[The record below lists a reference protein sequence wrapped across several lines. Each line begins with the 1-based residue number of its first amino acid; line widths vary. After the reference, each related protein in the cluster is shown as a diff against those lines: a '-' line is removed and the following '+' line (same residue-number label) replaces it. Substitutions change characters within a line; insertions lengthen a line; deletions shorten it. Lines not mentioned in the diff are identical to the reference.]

1 MCGFLNAW
9 SSCISQHLSSWQ
21 LSVYFWP
28 WTDIFFFFW
37 SLARTWMKS
46 TLFTLWDV
54 KNISLEVLPRPL
66 PGVCWVEFWIPSLPS
81 FPSTAPLRLCLEH
94 FSQTQRVQDNLPYS
108 TERFSHLLGDTRSS
122 DQSIP
127 CIFGW
132 INNAFL
138 LQQEGHF
145 PSASLGTSVSLVQ
158 HKVAPSMGFYI
169 SELPVCE
176 QGCDCSF

>member
-1 MCGFLNAW
+1 MNFWFNKKYCEKFMEQNFNVWFPKCMIQLYFPAPQFMTTFSLFLTMDR
-9 SSCISQHLSSWQ
+9 H
-21 LSVYFWP
+21 
-28 WTDIFFFFW
+28 FFFFW

-108 TERFSHLLGDTRSS
+108 TERSPIYWGTRDHQITAS
-122 DQSIP
+122 P
-127 CIFGW
+127 V
-132 INNAFL
+132 FL
-138 LQQEGHF
+138 AG
-145 PSASLGTSVSLVQ
+145 
-158 HKVAPSMGFYI
+158 
-169 SELPVCE
+169 
-176 QGCDCSF
+176 